1 MNIRKKLVSSI
12 SFISISIRL
21 NRAQNLEAVDAR
33 QLYPKEYTS
42 WREDPS
48 NFEVNGVYPVRKLW
62 GTAREAW
69 REILSSP
76 VISFHGWSCLC
87 FLYTFQIDL
96 FDKFLSQFQGEN
108 LLVVTHKSILRALI
122 CTALGLG
129 PER

>member
-1 MNIRKKLVSSI
+1 MNIRTKLVSSI

-76 VISFHGWSCLC
+76 VISFHG
-87 FLYTFQIDL
+87 
-96 FDKFLSQFQGEN
+96 
-108 LLVVTHKSILRALI
+108 
-122 CTALGLG
+122 
-129 PER
+129 